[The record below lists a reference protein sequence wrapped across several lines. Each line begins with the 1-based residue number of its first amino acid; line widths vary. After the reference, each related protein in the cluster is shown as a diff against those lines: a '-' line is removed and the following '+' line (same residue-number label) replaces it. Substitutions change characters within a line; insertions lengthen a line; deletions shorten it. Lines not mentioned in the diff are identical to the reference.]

1 MKAQIGS
8 PAGMLNPDCH
18 GSLPSPRLPLA
29 FAAMRMRLLCASGL
43 IFATGSSL
51 GATKVLQAFEGD
63 GYGDW
68 KVEGP
73 AFGLAPSGA
82 EMEGLNGALTAYSQ
96 DAAACSAH
104 GGDAS
109 TGSLTSPV
117 FKITENYICF
127 LIAGGRQPGKVGVQ
141 LIVDGKPVLDA
152 TGENSLQFRTQ
163 VWDVTQFKGK
173 DAQIRIYDEA
183 TGEWGMVAADHFLMT
198 DYANQK
204 FPPTTKGGKPHMA
217 GLVASPAIGGLT
229 VPEGTTVSILADYKN
244 GGVTSPTALA
254 FGPKGEIYVTETHRF
269 RHGVPDNRDHLYWYL
284 DDIAARTTADRRKL
298 HEKWQGKSE
307 IASLKFLTEVA
318 DKVRVLSPPGEDGK
332 STNSSIFADGF
343 NDLLDGPAAGVFEYE
358 GTVYMAC
365 IPNIW
370 ALRDKDGDGKAD
382 KPDERKVLFDGF
394 GVRVSFSGHDLNG
407 FALGPDGRIYGTL
420 GDRGM
425 NLTTKEGK
433 HYEMPDQGCVFRFDP
448 DGSNFEV
455 IHTGLRNP
463 KELAFDEYGNAISVD
478 NNSDQGDQARIVYVM
493 EGADSGWTMEHQA
506 LHSFHRQIGMEE
518 HPPNRWMEEAMW
530 APLNDKQPS
539 YIVPPVANLTSG
551 PSGLTYHPGTGFLES
566 EAGRYLICDY
576 RGGAAN
582 SGMWSFK
589 LAPSGA
595 GMKLADSR
603 QMNWGAAVTDV
614 EYSWDGKVVVTD
626 FITGWASHEDGRVY
640 SISADKMYRAEEAA
654 ETADIIARGFEK
666 RPSPGLE
673 KLLTHAD
680 MRVRVRAQLALTRK
694 PDGVEILGK
703 AAKEGKDTLTRI
715 HGVWGLGVI
724 ARRGSAVL
732 PSSGDDFVAIP
743 GRDVREKALQLLAPL
758 VTDADPEVRAQAVKV
773 IGESGLED
781 PNIPFA
787 KLLIDES
794 RRVRAFA
801 AIAAGK
807 MKVGASIPF
816 IWEMLEK
823 NEDPYIRH
831 AGSYALTL
839 FGDARQIAA
848 LNQHEDAALRLA
860 AVVALRKMKEPLIA
874 NFLHDDDPKV
884 AREALRAIHDVGI
897 EQVRPA
903 VAALLDELP
912 ANLTQMDW
920 RRLLHS
926 AFRLGDDANLKRVL
940 GVVLDPKAPAHARE
954 EALRLIGIWSKPH
967 AVDQSLGRWAPL
979 PERDPAKV
987 TAVLNPALPELL
999 KLDGKLAEPS
1009 LALLKTYKL
1018 DLSSVDDA
1026 SLKGLVMNAALPGAA
1041 RSEALDLYSAR
1052 KPAGLDSLLAE
1063 LATGKDDDLA
1073 IGAVKR
1079 LAATSPEAA
1088 LNAVRAATAHA
1099 SAHRQQEAWKI
1110 AASLQAPGTDALFAD
1125 ALGKLKEKS
1134 GVSPSALEL
1143 LEAASKRSETS
1154 VKSSLDAYKAAI
1166 AESKDP
1172 LAPYLGSL
1180 QGGDPKKGGQIFES
1194 QPAAQCMR
1202 CHSAGGGHGGGDA
1215 GPSLEAVGKRGD
1227 AKFFLESLVNPGAK
1241 VAEGFGISSVT
1252 LKGGKTVSGL
1262 VLSDTADHVD
1272 LDSNGKV
1279 LRVRKGDVESM
1290 LPPISAMPPMGAI
1303 LSPTELRDVVAWLG
1317 VQKGKEPAPKKRP
1330 APELVTP

>member
-1 MKAQIGS
+1 
-8 PAGMLNPDCH
+8 
-18 GSLPSPRLPLA
+18 
-29 FAAMRMRLLCASGL
+29 MRMRLLCASGL
-43 IFATGSSL
+43 IFATGSTM
-51 GATKVLQAFEGD
+51 GATKLLQAFEGD

-68 KVEGP
+68 KVEGT

-82 EMEGLNGALTAYSQ
+82 EMDGLTGALTAYSQ
-96 DAAACSAH
+96 DSVACSAH
-104 GGDAS
+104 GGDAA

-117 FKITENYICF
+117 FKITENYLCF
-127 LIAGGRQPGKVGVQ
+127 LIAGGKHPGKAGVQ
-141 LIVDGKPVLDA
+141 LIVDGKPVLDV

-163 VWDVTQFKGK
+163 VWDVTEYKGK
-173 DAQIRIYDEA
+173 NAQIRIYDEV
-183 TGEWGMVAADHFLMT
+183 TGSWGMVAADHFMMT

-204 FPPTTKGGKPHMA
+204 FPPPTKGGKPHMA

-229 VPEGTTVSILADYKN
+229 VPEGTKVSIVADFKN
-244 GGVTSPTALA
+244 GSVTSPTALA
-254 FGPKGEIYVTETHRF
+254 FGEKGEIYVTETHRF

-284 DDIAARTTADRRKL
+284 DDIASRTTADRRKL
-298 HEKWQGKSE
+298 HEKWQGKSD

-318 DKVRVLSPPGEDGK
+318 DKVRVLSAPGEDGK
-332 STNSSIFADGF
+332 STNSSIFSDGF

-425 NLTTKEGK
+425 NMTTKEGK

-463 KELAFDEYGNAISVD
+463 KELAFDEYGNAVSVD

-493 EGADSGWTMEHQA
+493 EGADSGWTMDHQA

-518 HPPNRWMEEAMW
+518 HPVNRWMEEQMW

-566 EAGRYLICDY
+566 EAGRFLICDY

-582 SGMWSFK
+582 SGIWSFK
-589 LAPSGA
+589 LEPSGA

-603 QMNWGAAVTDV
+603 QFNWGAAVTDV
-614 EYSWDGKVVVTD
+614 EYSWDGKLYVTD
-626 FITGWASHEDGRVY
+626 FITGWASHDDGRVY
-640 SISADKMYRAEEAA
+640 SINADKMWRQDEAA
-654 ETADIIARGFEK
+654 ETAEIIERGFEK

-673 KLLTHAD
+673 KLLSHSD
-680 MRVRVRAQLALTRK
+680 MRVRLRAQLALTRK
-694 PDGVEILGK
+694 PDGMEVLAK
-703 AAKEGKDTLTRI
+703 VAKEGKDTLTRL

-732 PSSGDDFVAIP
+732 PSSGDEFVTIP
-743 GRDVREKALQLLAPL
+743 GKEVREKANKLLAPL
-758 VTDADPEVRAQAVKV
+758 TIDPDAEVRAQAVKV
-773 IGESGLED
+773 IGESGLAD
-781 PNIPFA
+781 PDLPYG
-787 KLLIDES
+787 KLLTDES
-794 RRVRAFA
+794 PRVRAFA

-807 MKVGASIPF
+807 MKVAGAMPF

-823 NEDPYIRH
+823 NQDPYIRH

-848 LNQHEDAALRLA
+848 LNQHEDASLRLA
-860 AVVALRKMKEPLIA
+860 AVVALRKMKDPQLA
-874 NFLHDDDPKV
+874 AFLHDDDAKV

-897 EQVRPA
+897 EQVRPV
-903 VAALLDELP
+903 VAALLDEPP

-926 AFRLGDDANLKRVL
+926 AFRIGDDINLKRVL
-940 GVVLDPKAPAHARE
+940 NVVLDSKAPAPARE
-954 EALRLIGIWSKPH
+954 EALRLIGIWSKPN

-987 TAVLNPALPELL
+987 TAVLNQSLSGLL
-999 KLDGKLAEPS
+999 KLDGKLAEPAI
-1009 LALLKTYKL
+1009 ALLKTYKL
-1018 DLSSVDDA
+1018 DLTSVDDA
-1026 SLKGLVMNAALPGAA
+1026 SLKGLVMNGGLPGAA
-1041 RSEALDLYSAR
+1041 RSEALDLYAAR
-1052 KPAGLDSLLAE
+1052 KPAGLDSLLVE
-1063 LATGKDDDLA
+1063 LAAGKDDDLA

-1079 LAATSPEAA
+1079 LAATTPEGA
-1088 LNAVRAATAHA
+1088 LQAVRAATVHS
-1099 SAHRQQEAWKI
+1099 SAHRQQQAWQI
-1110 AASLQAPGTDALFAD
+1110 AASLQAPGTDSLFVE
-1125 ALGKLKEKS
+1125 ALGKLKDAS

-1143 LEAASKRSETS
+1143 LDAASKRTETS
-1154 VKSSLDAYKAAI
+1154 VKASVDAYKAAI
-1166 AESKDP
+1166 AASTDP

-1180 QGGDPKKGGQIFES
+1180 QGGDVKKGGQIFES

-1262 VLSDTADHVD
+1262 VLSDTADHAD
-1272 LDSNGKV
+1272 LDSSGKV
-1279 LRVRKGDVESM
+1279 LRVRKSDVDSM
-1290 LPPISAMPPMGAI
+1290 LPPVSAMPPMGAI
-1303 LSPTELRDVVAWLG
+1303 LSPAELRDVVAWLG
-1317 VQKGKEPAPKKRP
+1317 AQKGKEPEPKKRP

>member
-1 MKAQIGS
+1 
-8 PAGMLNPDCH
+8 
-18 GSLPSPRLPLA
+18 
-29 FAAMRMRLLCASGL
+29 MRMRLLCASGL

-51 GATKVLQAFEGD
+51 GATKLLQAFEGD

-68 KVEGP
+68 KVEGT
-73 AFGLAPSGA
+73 AFGLAPSGSQID
-82 EMEGLNGALTAYSQ
+82 GLTAPLTAYAQ
-96 DAAACSAH
+96 DSVACSAH
-104 GGDAS
+104 GGDVAK
-109 TGSLTSPV
+109 GSLTSPD

-127 LIAGGRQPGKVGVQ
+127 LITGGKHPGKTGVQ
-141 LIVDGKPVLDA
+141 LIVDGKPVLDT
-152 TGENSLQFRTQ
+152 TGENNLQFRTQ

-173 DAQIRIYDEA
+173 NAKIRIYDEES
-183 TGEWGMVAADHFLMT
+183 GGWGIIAADHFVMT

-204 FPPTTKGGKPHMA
+204 FPPPTKGGKPHMA
-217 GLVASPAIGGLT
+217 GLVASSVIGGLT
-229 VPEGTTVSILADYKN
+229 VPEGTKVNIVADYKN

-284 DDIAARTTADRRKL
+284 DDIASRSTDDRRKM
-298 HEKWQGKSE
+298 HEKWQGKE
-307 IASLKFLTEVA
+307 EKASLKFLTEVA
-318 DKVRVLSPPGEDGK
+318 DKVRLLSPPGEDGK
-332 STNSSIFADGF
+332 SATSSIFADDF
-343 NDLLDGPAAGVFEYE
+343 DDLLDGPAAGVFEYE

-365 IPNIW
+365 IPRIW

-382 KPDERKVLFDGF
+382 KPEEREAMFDGF

-463 KELAFDEYGNAISVD
+463 KELAFDEFGNAISVD

-493 EGADSGWTMEHQA
+493 EGADSGWTMDHQA

-518 HPPNRWMEEAMW
+518 HPPNRWMEEMMW

-539 YIVPPVANLTSG
+539 YILPPVANLTSG
-551 PSGLTYHPGTGFLES
+551 PSGLTYHPGVGFLEN
-566 EAGRYLICDY
+566 EAGRFLICDY

-582 SGMWSFK
+582 SGIWSFK
-589 LAPSGA
+589 LEPSGA
-595 GMKLADSR
+595 GMKLTDSR
-603 QMNWGAAVTDV
+603 QLNWGAAVTDV
-614 EYSWDGKVVVTD
+614 EYSWDGKLMVTD

-640 SISADKMYRAEEAA
+640 SISADKTWRADEAA
-654 ETADIIARGFEK
+654 ETAEIIERGFEK

-673 KLLTHAD
+673 KLLSHAD
-680 MRVRVRAQLALTRK
+680 MRVRLRAQLALTRK
-694 PDGVEILGK
+694 PDGMEILGK
-703 AAKEGKDTLTRI
+703 AAKEGKTTLTRL
-715 HGVWGLGVI
+715 HGIWGLGVI

-732 PSSGDDFVAIP
+732 PSSGDDFVTIP
-743 GRDVREKALQLLAPL
+743 GKEVREKALKLLAPL
-758 VTDADPEVRAQAVKV
+758 AADPDAEVRAQVVKV

-781 PNIPFA
+781 PNLPFA
-787 KLLIDES
+787 SLIADAS
-794 RRVRAFA
+794 PRVRAFA
-801 AIAAGK
+801 AIAAGH
-807 MKVGASIPF
+807 MKVGGSLPF

-823 NEDPYIRH
+823 NQDPYIRH
-831 AGSYALTL
+831 AGAYAMTL

-848 LNQHEDAALRLA
+848 LNQEADASLRLA
-860 AVVALRKMKEPLIA
+860 AVIALRKMKDPQVA
-874 NFLHDDDPKV
+874 MFLHDEDLKV
-884 AREALRAIHDVGI
+884 SREALRAIHDVGI

-903 VAALLDELP
+903 VAALLDDLP
-912 ANLTQMDW
+912 TDLTQMDW

-926 AFRLGDDANLKRVL
+926 AFRIGDDTNLKRVL
-940 GVVLDPKAPAHARE
+940 AVALDPKAPAHARE
-954 EALRLIGIWSKPH
+954 EALRLLGIWSKPH

-979 PERDPAKV
+979 PERDASKV
-987 TAVLNPALPELL
+987 SQVLAPALSGLL
-999 KLDGKLAEPS
+999 KLDGKLAEPA
-1009 LALLKTYKL
+1009 LALVAGYKL

-1026 SLKGLVMNAALPGAA
+1026 TLKGLVMNAGLPGAA
-1041 RSEALDLYSAR
+1041 RSEALELYSAR
-1052 KPAGLDSLLAE
+1052 KPAGLDSLLGE
-1063 LATGKDDDLA
+1063 LAAGKDDDLA

-1079 LAATSPEAA
+1079 LVAEHPAAA
-1088 LNAVRAATAHA
+1088 LDAVRAATNHA
-1099 SAHRQQEAWKI
+1099 NAHRQQEAWKI
-1110 AASLQAPGTDALFAD
+1110 AAGLQAPGTDQLFVD
-1125 ALGKLKEKS
+1125 ALGKLRAKA

-1143 LEAASKRSETS
+1143 LDAASKRTETQ
-1154 VKSSLDAYKAAI
+1154 VKASLDAYKTAI
-1166 AESKDP
+1166 AASTDP

-1180 QGGDPKKGGQIFES
+1180 QGGDAKKGSQIFES

-1202 CHSAGGGHGGGDA
+1202 CHAAGGGHGGGDA
-1215 GPSLEAVGKRGD
+1215 GPGLEGIGKRGD

-1252 LKGGKTVSGL
+1252 LKGGKVVSGL

-1272 LDSNGKV
+1272 LDSSGKV
-1279 LRVRKGDVESM
+1279 LRVRKGDVASM

-1317 VQKGKEPAPKKRP
+1317 TLKGKEAEPKKRP